1 MKRRRFS
8 DKTSPQ
14 RKGER
19 VMEKETMRKVNVTE
33 LNAPR
38 SKEKPKIGT
47 AFETQDE
54 QRLENPAETPSIA
67 VPSAV
72 VTLNSRVHL
81 EDPDTGRQFVYTLVS
96 PGAAD
101 LAENKISVMAP
112 IGKAINRQKPGAL
125 VEFTVP
131 AGLRRL
137 RVKRILDQSEA
148 QGAAPKADDT
158 PRRMTRARQ
167 QIA

>member
-1 MKRRRFS
+1 
-8 DKTSPQ
+8 
-14 RKGER
+14 
-19 VMEKETMRKVNVTE
+19 MEKETMRKVNVTE
-33 LNAPR
+33 LNAHR
-38 SKEKPKIGT
+38 SKQKPKIGT

-54 QRLENPAETPSIA
+54 QRLENPAETPSIT

>member
-1 MKRRRFS
+1 
-8 DKTSPQ
+8 
-14 RKGER
+14 
-19 VMEKETMRKVNVTE
+19 MEKETMLEVNVTQ
-33 LNAPR
+33 LNAHR
-38 SKEKPKIGT
+38 SKEKLKVGT

-54 QRLENPAETPSIA
+54 QRLENPAETPAIKP
-67 VPSAV
+67 VLSAV

-112 IGKAINRQKPGAL
+112 IGKAINRQKPGAV

-148 QGAAPKADDT
+148 QGAAVKADDT